1 MCFTTCLCF
10 YSTTGETFVLKNIHN
25 DMKIA
30 EMMGYAEFVT
40 GVPKFMQRI
49 RYLDECKCVDLRV
62 VSHTHVVSKLL

>member
-1 MCFTTCLCF
+1 M
-10 YSTTGETFVLKNIHN
+10 KNIHN

-49 RYLDECKCVDLRV
+49 RYLDECKCADLRV
-62 VSHTHVVSKLL
+62 VRTLMLYLNHCKYCKNTLNFHIH